1 MGGRWAIY
9 LRLEHCAFAITHCH
23 PAIPIE
29 ANDMQLWMQAV
40 YTIGQRLVFFFP
52 ILAMWF
58 LGPTAMLVTSVVVTS
73 AVWILDQ
80 WNPQNP
86 TAHIHSVLEYRQ
98 AQTHVSF

>member
-1 MGGRWAIY
+1 
-9 LRLEHCAFAITHCH
+9 
-23 PAIPIE
+23 
-29 ANDMQLWMQAV
+29 MQAV

-73 AVWILDQ
+73 AVWFLDQ

-86 TAHIHSVLEYRQ
+86 TSHIAEVLEYTQ
-98 AQTHVSF
+98 APTSASSS